1 LSGKTLEVGTKGSK
15 SAEAVE
21 LVPRVGIGYDVHAF
35 APGRKLILG
44 GVHIPYQLGLLGHSD
59 ADVLLHALCDALLG
73 AAALG
78 DIGKHFP
85 DTNPKYK
92 NISSLILLR
101 HVGRLIA
108 KSGFRIVHLDATI
121 ILQQPKVL
129 RYSAQIIRN
138 MADALSIEPKQIS
151 IKATTNEGLG
161 FIGRGEGCAALATAT
176 IVPSRT

>member
-1 LSGKTLEVGTKGSK
+1 M
-15 SAEAVE
+15 
-21 LVPRVGIGYDVHAF
+21 PRVGIGYDVHAF
-35 APGRKLILG
+35 APGRKLVLG

-85 DTNPKYK
+85 DTNRKYR

-101 HVGRLIA
+101 HVGRLITER
-108 KSGFRIVHLDATI
+108 GFRIVHLDATI

-129 RYSAQIIRN
+129 RYSAKMIRN
-138 MADALSIEPKQIS
+138 IAGKLGVEPEHIS

>member
-1 LSGKTLEVGTKGSK
+1 VD
-15 SAEAVE
+15 

-35 APGRKLILG
+35 APGRQLILG
-44 GVHIPYQLGLLGHSD
+44 GVHIPFQLGLLGHSD

-101 HVGRLIA
+101 HVSRLIE
-108 KSGFRIVHLDATI
+108 KGGFRIVHLDATI

-129 RYSAQIIRN
+129 RYSAQIVRN
-138 MADALSIEPKQIS
+138 ITEALHIEPEQIS
-151 IKATTNEGLG
+151 IKATTNEGIG

-176 IVPSRT
+176 IVPSKT